1 MRPYLF
7 KYPAIAMRAAN
18 HVRVSQ
24 ATPSAKH
31 SFHVTTPV
39 TRSTDNPR
47 IAADTASTLRTPPN
61 TQSPTWQVRSNKLIN
76 NQRFLGV

>member
-18 HVRVSQ
+18 HVSVSH

-39 TRSTDNPR
+39 MRSMANPR
-47 IAADTASTLRTPPN
+47 MAEVTASTLRTPPK
-61 TQSPTWQVRSNKLIN
+61 TQSPTW
-76 NQRFLGV
+76 